1 MIFRL
6 CANTE
11 SSGPALR
18 YLRSSRDFVFKQL
31 SQIDVSREAIDEPR
45 SLRTLGWLLKLAVL
59 ELHFTSSQR
68 QRSNTV
74 RLVQLIFQRGSSKL
88 IKDANGTTL
97 LSSTIGELSALG
109 ADESNQ
115 LKIVEFFKG
124 VSLSQNFPPA
134 PSCDLLD
141 IAVVEHLAK
150 NATKDGQVDLIAL
163 HDLLRLEL
171 GPQVDQS
178 GKLSHPK
185 LETEVENVLRWL
197 HQVKVKKSVLLTTY

>member
-1 MIFRL
+1 M
-6 CANTE
+6 
-11 SSGPALR
+11 
-18 YLRSSRDFVFKQL
+18 SR
-31 SQIDVSREAIDEPR
+31 
-45 SLRTLGWLLKLAVL
+45 
-59 ELHFTSSQR
+59 
-68 QRSNTV
+68 
-74 RLVQLIFQRGSSKL
+74 
-88 IKDANGTTL
+88 
-97 LSSTIGELSALG
+97 STIGELSALG

-141 IAVVEHLAK
+141 IAVVEQLAK

-163 HDLLRLEL
+163 HELLRLEL

-185 LETEVENVLRWL
+185 LESEVESVLRWL
-197 HQVKVKKSVLLTTY
+197 HQVWVPKQIKYSNISDTFFGLTKSGSAREVTGGGDYKTGKMCGYKTNRSQLERE